1 MVYLG
6 LKLKFVLNIFT
17 TEGLTK
23 VNWRSP
29 YILLVI
35 AALLWGGNFVI
46 GRGFAATMPPF
57 TLAFIR
63 WVIAFLF
70 FLPFAKNEVIANIPL
85 WKKEWKTLFWMSLTG
100 IVGFNTLL
108 YIAVHYTTSINAA
121 LINAPTPALIALL
134 SFVFLKETV
143 QTRHM
148 IGIVFSIIGVTW
160 IVSRGS
166 LEALL
171 SFSINKGELW
181 MLVAITSWSIYSVIV
196 KKNTGRLPAAGS
208 FLVTIMIGMIILA
221 PFAVYEWIVDK
232 PMTITFTSILGFLYI
247 GIFASIVAFLSWNKA
262 VAEIGPGKAAPFLN
276 LIPVFASIFAITF
289 IGETLNSAQLIGGVI
304 TIFGVL
310 ITTGVFIRKTPV
322 ATIQAQ
328 IKSGGQ

>member
-1 MVYLG
+1 M
-6 LKLKFVLNIFT
+6 
-17 TEGLTK
+17 
-23 VNWRSP
+23 NWKSP
-29 YILLVI
+29 YILLVL

-46 GRGFAATMPPF
+46 GRGFADTMPPF

-63 WVIAFLF
+63 WIVAFLF
-70 FLPFAKNEVIANIPL
+70 FFPYAKNELVANIPL

-134 SFVFLKETV
+134 SFIFLKEKV
-143 QTRHM
+143 HIRH
-148 IGIVFSIIGVTW
+148 ILGIVFSIIGVTW

-196 KKNTGRLPAAGS
+196 KKNTGKLPAAGS
-208 FLVTIMIGMIILA
+208 FLVTIIIGIIIIA
-221 PFAVYEWIVDK
+221 PFAVYEWVVAK
-232 PMTITFTSILGFLYI
+232 PMIITFSSILGFLYI

-262 VAEIGPGKAAPFLN
+262 VADLGPGKASPFLN
-276 LIPVFASIFAITF
+276 LIPIFASIFAITF
-289 IGETLNSAQLIGGVI
+289 IGESLTSAQLIGGAI

-322 ATIQAQ
+322 IPIQAQ
-328 IKSGGQ
+328 IKGEG

>member
-1 MVYLG
+1 M
-6 LKLKFVLNIFT
+6 
-17 TEGLTK
+17 
-23 VNWRSP
+23 NWKSL

-46 GRGFAATMPPF
+46 GRGFADTMPPF

-63 WVIAFLF
+63 WIVAFLF
-70 FLPFAKNEVIANIPL
+70 FFPFAKNELVANIPL

-134 SFVFLKETV
+134 SFIFLKEKV
-143 QTRHM
+143 HIRH
-148 IGIVFSIIGVTW
+148 ILGIVFSIIGVTW

-196 KKNTGRLPAAGS
+196 KKNTGKLPAAGS
-208 FLVTIMIGMIILA
+208 FLVTIIIGIVILA
-221 PFAVYEWIVDK
+221 PFAVYEWVVAK

-262 VAEIGPGKAAPFLN
+262 VADLGPGKASPFLN

-289 IGETLNSAQLIGGVI
+289 IGESLTSAQLIGGAI

-310 ITTGVFIRKTPV
+310 ITTGVFIRKAPV
-322 ATIQAQ
+322 AFIQNQA
-328 IKSGGQ
+328 KSGG

>member
-1 MVYLG
+1 M
-6 LKLKFVLNIFT
+6 
-17 TEGLTK
+17 
-23 VNWRSP
+23 NWKSP

-46 GRGFAATMPPF
+46 GRGFADTMPPF
-57 TLAFIR
+57 TLAFNR
-63 WVIAFLF
+63 WIVAFLF
-70 FLPFAKNEVIANIPL
+70 FFPFAKNELVANIPL

-134 SFVFLKETV
+134 SFIFLKEKV
-143 QTRHM
+143 HIRH
-148 IGIVFSIIGVTW
+148 ILGIVFSIIGVTW

-196 KKNTGRLPAAGS
+196 KKNTGKLPAAGS
-208 FLVTIMIGMIILA
+208 FLVTIIIGIVILA
-221 PFAVYEWIVDK
+221 PFAVYEWVVAK

-262 VAEIGPGKAAPFLN
+262 VADLGPGKASPFLN

-289 IGETLNSAQLIGGVI
+289 IGESLTSAQLIGGAI

-310 ITTGVFIRKTPV
+310 ITTGVFIRKAPV
-322 ATIQAQ
+322 AFIQNQA
-328 IKSGGQ
+328 KSGG

>member
-1 MVYLG
+1 M
-6 LKLKFVLNIFT
+6 
-17 TEGLTK
+17 
-23 VNWRSP
+23 NWKSP

-46 GRGFAATMPPF
+46 GRGFADTMPPF

-63 WVIAFLF
+63 WIVAFLF
-70 FLPFAKNEVIANIPL
+70 FFPFAKNELVANIPL

-134 SFVFLKETV
+134 SFIFLKEKV
-143 QTRHM
+143 HIRH
-148 IGIVFSIIGVTW
+148 ILGIVFSIIGVTW

-196 KKNTGRLPAAGS
+196 KKNTGKLPAAGS
-208 FLVTIMIGMIILA
+208 FLVTIIIGIVILA
-221 PFAVYEWIVDK
+221 PFAVYEWVVAK

-262 VAEIGPGKAAPFLN
+262 VADLGPGKASPFLN

-289 IGETLNSAQLIGGVI
+289 IGESLTSAQLIGGAI

-310 ITTGVFIRKTPV
+310 ITTGVFIRKAPV
-322 ATIQAQ
+322 AFIQNQA
-328 IKSGGQ
+328 KSGG

>member
-1 MVYLG
+1 M
-6 LKLKFVLNIFT
+6 
-17 TEGLTK
+17 
-23 VNWRSP
+23 NWKSP

-35 AALLWGGNFVI
+35 AAILWGGNFVI

-57 TLAFIR
+57 TLALFR
-63 WVIAFLF
+63 WIVAFLF
-70 FLPFAKNEVIANIPL
+70 FLPFAKNELVENIPL

-134 SFVFLKETV
+134 SFLFLKETV
-143 QTRHM
+143 HTRHI

-181 MLVAITSWSIYSVIV
+181 MLVAITSWSIYSVII

-208 FLVTIMIGMIILA
+208 FLVTIIIGIFIIT

-262 VAEIGPGKAAPFLN
+262 VADLGPGKASPFLN

-289 IGETLNSAQLIGGVI
+289 IGETLTSAQLIGGAI

-310 ITTGVFIRKTPV
+310 ITTGVFSRKTQV
-322 ATIQAQ
+322 TTIQNQA
-328 IKSGGQ
+328 KSGV

>member
-1 MVYLG
+1 M
-6 LKLKFVLNIFT
+6 
-17 TEGLTK
+17 
-23 VNWRSP
+23 NWKSP

-35 AALLWGGNFVI
+35 AAILWGGNFVI

-57 TLAFIR
+57 TLALIR
-63 WVIAFLF
+63 WIVAFLF
-70 FLPFAKNEVIANIPL
+70 FLPFAKNELVENIPL

-134 SFVFLKETV
+134 SFLFLKETV
-143 QTRHM
+143 HTRHI

-181 MLVAITSWSIYSVIV
+181 MLVAITSWSIYSVII

-208 FLVTIMIGMIILA
+208 FLVTIIIGIFIIA
-221 PFAVYEWIVDK
+221 PFAVYEWIVEK
-232 PMTITFTSILGFLYI
+232 PMTITFTSFLGFLYI

-262 VAEIGPGKAAPFLN
+262 VADLGPGKASPFLN

-289 IGETLNSAQLIGGVI
+289 IGETLTSAQLIGGAI

-310 ITTGVFIRKTPV
+310 ITTGVFSRKTQV
-322 ATIQAQ
+322 TTIPIQNQDNKLKA
-328 IKSGGQ
+328 